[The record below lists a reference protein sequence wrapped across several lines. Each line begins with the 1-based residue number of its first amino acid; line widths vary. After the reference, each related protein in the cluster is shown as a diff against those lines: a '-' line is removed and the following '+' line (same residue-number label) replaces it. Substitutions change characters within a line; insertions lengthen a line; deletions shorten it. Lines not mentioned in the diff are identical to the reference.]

1 MCQDKCSL
9 LGQIGKTAPAC
20 RSSLVNLQVTICEPF
35 PVLYLTPSSHSVCTT
50 EQDKRSWNRYIYPLE
65 AKNVGGMIIVLYR
78 TGQNHNKMC
87 LCD

>member
-1 MCQDKCSL
+1 MCQDKGSL

-20 RSSLVNLQVTICEPF
+20 RSSLVNLQVTF

-50 EQDKRSWNRYIYPLE
+50 EQDKKSWSWYIYPLE